1 MDKQNEA
8 NGTASEPIARY
19 DELPILRTYKV
30 AFDNILEIGGF
41 WAVGTDKVFYHIE
54 MPDKVGER
62 MWKGAK
68 RYDIQTGKVMGYTN
82 ADRIRSLSD
91 EELAKKMS
99 GLESFALTC
108 GGGWPPEKW
117 LYWLKE
123 EAKGDADGHQNQDQ
137 KI

>member
-54 MPDKVGER
+54 MPDKIGER

-91 EELAKKMS
+91 EELAEWIGKV
-99 GLESFALTC
+99 T
-108 GGGWPPEKW
+108 GGGYGMCAPGHYDCTGKDSCAPCW
-117 LYWLKE
+117 LDWLKKEVE
-123 EAKGDADGHQNQDQ
+123 E
-137 KI
+137 